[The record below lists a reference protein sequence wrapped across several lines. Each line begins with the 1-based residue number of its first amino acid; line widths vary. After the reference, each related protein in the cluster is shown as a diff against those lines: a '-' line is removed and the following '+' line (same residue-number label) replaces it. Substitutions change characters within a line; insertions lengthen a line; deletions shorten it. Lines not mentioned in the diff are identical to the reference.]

1 MRWFK
6 WLYPGMRIKR
16 WIFLFSIGI
25 SAVMFS
31 AGFLWFGYEKYLA
44 THKANY
50 LVFGTLLFCA
60 GVVMM
65 TIGIRKMVKSFVTV
79 FLPRREKDLVDII
92 FRQRQLSKGPKI
104 VVIGGGT
111 GLSVLLHGLKE
122 MTSNITAIVTV
133 ADDGGSSG
141 RLRTEFDVLPPG
153 DIRNCLVAL
162 ADAEGLMRELFQYR
176 FTEGKGLKGH
186 SFGNLF
192 ITALSKITGDFDKA
206 IKESSKVLAIRGS
219 VVPSTLEKVT
229 LVAKRMDGTETSGE
243 SMIPI
248 DTLPSGVKASPI
260 KKVYL
265 KPETAKPTPEALLAI
280 KEAEAIVLGPGS
292 LYTSILPNLLVGG
305 IVDGIL
311 KSRAVKIYIC
321 NVMTQHGETDGFKAS
336 DHLEALL
343 KQTHHSLVDYAIINS
358 AKIPETLKEKYES
371 ELAYPVEPD
380 TKRIREIGVGV
391 VEGDMI
397 TVDDYVRHNAE
408 KISKRILD
416 LIYEVR
422 GSGA

>member
-1 MRWFK
+1 
-6 WLYPGMRIKR
+6 MRIKR
-16 WIFLFSIGI
+16 WIFLFSLGI
-25 SAVMFS
+25 FAVMFA
-31 AGFLWFGYEKYLA
+31 AGFLWFGYAKYTE

-50 LVFGTLLFCA
+50 LVFGTLLFVA
-60 GVVMM
+60 GVIMM

-79 FLPRREKDLVDII
+79 FLPRREKDLVDIM
-92 FRQRQLSKGPKI
+92 FRQRQLSKGPKV

-111 GLSVLLHGLKE
+111 GLAVLLHGLKE
-122 MTSNITAIVTV
+122 VTSNITAIVTV

-141 RLRTEFDVLPPG
+141 RLRTELDVLPPG

-176 FTEGKGLKGH
+176 FTEGEGLKGH

-229 LVAKRMDGTETSGE
+229 LVAKRADGTETSGE
-243 SMIPI
+243 SMIPVV
-248 DTLPSGVKASPI
+248 TGKLSPI

-265 KPETAKPTPEALLAI
+265 RPDSPKATPEALLAI
-280 KEAEAIVLGPGS
+280 KEADAIVFGPGS

-305 IVDGIL
+305 MIETIL
-311 KSRAVKIYIC
+311 RSRAVKVYIC
-321 NVMTQHGETDGFKAS
+321 NIMTQHGETNGFKAS
-336 DHLEALL
+336 DHLEVLL
-343 KQTHHSLVDYAIINS
+343 RHTHHALVDYAIVNS
-358 AKIPETLKEKYES
+358 AKIPGFLQEKYKM

-380 TKRIREIGVGV
+380 TKKIREMGVGV

-397 TVDDYVRHNAE
+397 TADDFIRHNAE

-416 LIYEVR
+416 LIYEMK
-422 GSGA
+422 GAGA